1 MSLLWVPVTLIAAA
15 AQTARNATQ
24 RSLTERIGTLG
35 ATQVRFL
42 FGLPFACLFLLVVT
56 TATGER
62 IPPIPASAWLFTLAG
77 AVSQIAAT
85 ALMLAAMKEKSFA
98 VTTAYIKMEPVL
110 TAFAGFLLIG
120 DSLTPLKLAGIG
132 VATLGVVL
140 MSVRREA
147 MGALLKEARPALL
160 GIAAGGLFGLS
171 AVAFR
176 GAIIGLPEG
185 GFVLRATTILAL
197 GLAIQ
202 TALLVAWLAAFD
214 RAALTASFGVWRQSV
229 AAGFLGAF
237 ASQFWFLGFALTS
250 AANVR
255 TLALVEIF
263 MAQAVSRKLFAEGAR
278 PQEYAGMALI
288 VLGVGLVMWAP
299 PDGLARPAAGAKT
312 VRNGNGR
319 TAWPPSHSSGSA
331 TWAGR
336 WPPIS

>member
-1 MSLLWVPVTLIAAA
+1 MSLLWVPITLIAAA

-24 RSLTERIGTLG
+24 RNLTESIGMLG

-42 FGLPFACLFLLVVT
+42 FGLPFACLFLAAVML
-56 TATGER
+56 ATGR
-62 IPPIPASAWLFTLAG
+62 LAPHVPPGAFLFAVLG
-77 AVSQIAAT
+77 AVTQIAAT

-110 TAFAGFLLIG
+110 TALVGLALLG
-120 DSLTPLKLAGIG
+120 DSLTPLRALGIG
-132 VATLGVVL
+132 VATLGVML

-147 MGALLKEARPALL
+147 LSSLLAEARPALL
-160 GIAAGGLFGLS
+160 GVAAGGLFGLS

-185 GFVLRATTILAL
+185 GFVLRASTVLVL

-202 TALLVAWLAAFD
+202 TVLLAVYLLAFD
-214 RAALTASFGVWRQSV
+214 RPALTGSFRVWKVSL

-255 TLALVEIF
+255 TLALVEVF
-263 MAQAVSRKLFAEGAR
+263 MAQAVSRRLFAQETSV
-278 PQEYAGMALI
+278 QEYAGMALI
-288 VLGVGLVMWAP
+288 VLGVAAVMWA
-299 PDGLARPAAGAKT
+299 A
-312 VRNGNGR
+312 
-319 TAWPPSHSSGSA
+319 
-331 TWAGR
+331 
-336 WPPIS
+336 I